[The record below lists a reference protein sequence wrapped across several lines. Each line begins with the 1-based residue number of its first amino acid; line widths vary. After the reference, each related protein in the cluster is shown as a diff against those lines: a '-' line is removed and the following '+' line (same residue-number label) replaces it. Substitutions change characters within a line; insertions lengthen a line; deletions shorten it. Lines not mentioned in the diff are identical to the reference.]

1 MPKLSQALLLILL
14 LTSCEE
20 PSQTLIPFEGV
31 AMTIPYRILVD
42 NPNHVQETIESV
54 FSEVDL
60 HYNRY
65 NPHSELSVF
74 NRTPAFEEFPLSP
87 GLHAL
92 LLQTD
97 RLVQATN
104 GAFDPSIEPL
114 QQLWKQAL
122 IDGKT
127 PTPEQTLPLMQTLG
141 WHHLKL
147 NHSSAMKDV
156 DGFALDLGG
165 IAKGYAVDLLYE
177 RIHALGVSHLY
188 VEWGGEIRV
197 SKNHPSGRP
206 WNVAI
211 RPLDDKADPIVLEL
225 SDQAVATSGD
235 YEQSYLALDDQ
246 GKQQRYFHILDR
258 NTGTPLTASEDQ
270 HYSFTVIAPDCTT
283 ADGLATAL
291 FFHPDEEKI
300 HTVFSHIKIY
310 TQTMESKNVIN
321 NDRLPAHLSP

>member
-1 MPKLSQALLLILL
+1 
-14 LTSCEE
+14 
-20 PSQTLIPFEGV
+20 
-31 AMTIPYRILVD
+31 MTIPYRILVD
-42 NPNHVQETIESV
+42 NATHVQDTIESV

-65 NPHSELSVF
+65 NPHSELSAF
-74 NRTPAFEEFPLSP
+74 NRAPAFAAFPLSP

-104 GAFDPSIEPL
+104 GAFDPSVEPL
-114 QQLWKQAL
+114 QHLWKQAL
-122 IDGKT
+122 YNGKT
-127 PTPEQTLPLMQTLG
+127 PSAEQIQPLMKTLG

-147 NHSSAMKDV
+147 NASSAVKDV
-156 DGFALDLGG
+156 EGFALDLGG

-177 RIHALGVSHLY
+177 KIHALGVKHLY

-211 RPLDDKADPIVLEL
+211 HPLDPQADPIVLEL

-235 YEQSYLALDDQ
+235 YEQSYLAIDDQ
-246 GKQQRYFHILDR
+246 GKQRRYFHILDLS
-258 NTGTPLTASEDQ
+258 TGIPLTASEDQ
-270 HYSFTVIAPDCTT
+270 HYSFTVVAPDCTT

-291 FFHPDEEKI
+291 FFHPDMEKI
-300 HTVFSHIKIY
+300 HTAYADIKIY
-310 TQTMESKNVIN
+310 IQTTENQNVIK
-321 NDRLPAHLSP
+321 ND